1 MSLASD
7 LFLKRKNIVESK
19 FLISVNYS
27 LNVMTIIWAHMSCYE
42 HITIGV
48 IIICMGV
55 SVYWPLR
62 VLGVFMFVSLCVCV
76 CLRSNQSTS
85 KKPHY
90 VSDLSKLIVCR
101 PLPLVVLGGGVEPST
116 KFSKFERGGGR
127 GRGVDRISIF

>member
-48 IIICMGV
+48 IIIYMGV

-101 PLPLVVLGGGVEPST
+101 ALPLILLGEGLSLLPN
-116 KFSKFERGGGR
+116 FQNSKG
-127 GRGVDRISIF
+127 GVDRISIF